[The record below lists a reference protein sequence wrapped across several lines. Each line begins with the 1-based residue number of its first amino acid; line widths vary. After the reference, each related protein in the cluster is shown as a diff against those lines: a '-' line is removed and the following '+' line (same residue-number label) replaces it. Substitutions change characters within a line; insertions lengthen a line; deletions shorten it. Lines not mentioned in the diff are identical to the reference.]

1 MQFGHPVPK
10 ADIRSNTV
18 VMLLMILCSSFFPLS
33 WIRVSSLFCYALL
46 SVSSMFAIIL
56 MGKRYIVA

>member
-33 WIRVSSLFCYALL
+33 WIRVSPLFCYALL